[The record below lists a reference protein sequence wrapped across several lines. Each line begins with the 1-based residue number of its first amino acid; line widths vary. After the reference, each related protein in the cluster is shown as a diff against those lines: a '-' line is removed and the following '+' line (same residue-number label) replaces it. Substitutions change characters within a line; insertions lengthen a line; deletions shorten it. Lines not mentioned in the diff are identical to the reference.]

1 MTDKPLT
8 LTAIRLLQSDNECPD
23 TVYIPDTVYQAIPY
37 PDNHTRIENVIKN
50 DIINCI
56 KEE

>member
-1 MTDKPLT
+1 MTDRPLT

-56 KEE
+56 

>member
-1 MTDKPLT
+1 MTDRPLT
-8 LTAIRLLQSDNECPD
+8 LTAIRLLQSDNEC
-23 TVYIPDTVYQAIPY
+23 PDTVYQAIPY